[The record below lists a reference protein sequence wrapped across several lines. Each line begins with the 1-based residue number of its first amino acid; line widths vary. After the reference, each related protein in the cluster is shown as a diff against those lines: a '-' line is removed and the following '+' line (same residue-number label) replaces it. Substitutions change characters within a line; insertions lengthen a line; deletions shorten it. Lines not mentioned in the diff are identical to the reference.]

1 MITARDVA
9 IRDLNVFLIF
19 KIDGKQKELKI
30 SAASVENLLAQT
42 PPDSPNV
49 IFTLEIKGKLRVLQC
64 DRKVLEQL
72 LSQTKAIA
80 VVPKFLTRYFVD
92 ITRSVACKGAGKLV
106 GRDHEIAKAWSC
118 LGRPTRCN
126 ALLVGPAGVG
136 KNRIVREM
144 ARRIVL
150 RQAPTDFLGYR
161 ILEFDVDELLN
172 IQKTS
177 VLKKELQ
184 KVGEFMASSTNQV
197 IIYVKH
203 MIYMKYDENIMLFFY
218 SMIKKWN
225 VKIIGNLE
233 EEHYQDYFA
242 EDFEVAK
249 YLNKIEVEEPEVT
262 DLYQMVRSSI
272 NGLKKKYQIDIS
284 DDMVKFIIYTSA
296 LSQFNSAT
304 PGSTISVLQWA
315 FSNAYRKGK
324 KEIEK
329 PDVLECYN
337 TDLQLFEKAEENQKL
352 EVAYHEIGHYIMHK
366 LCNNIKDEGIAFVSI
381 LPMMDF
387 YGVNWTYRIKGKQ
400 LNYSKAAYIDLIK
413 IFLGG
418 RVAEEIF
425 SGELSDGASNDLEV
439 ANSLAEA
446 LIINFGLSSNEK
458 QINRNYTSSGY
469 FLKEYLF
476 SESLKNDLNREIKT
490 IIDEAYKEV
499 KELLEANK
507 GLLKLL
513 AETLYH
519 YEILTGEEL
528 ESICL
533 SFKKK
538 VNKSKAYKSP
548 KYFKDK
554 RKKEIAKATPIL
566 EESEKNNITN
576 Q

>member
-1 MITARDVA
+1 MVTAKDAV

-19 KIDGKQKELKI
+19 NIDGKQKELRI
-30 SAASVENLLAQT
+30 SANSVENLLAQT
-42 PPDSPNV
+42 PSDSPNV

-64 DRKVLEQL
+64 DRKILEQL

-80 VVPKFLTRYFVD
+80 VVPKFLTKYFVD
-92 ITRSVACKGAGKLV
+92 ITRSIACKGAGRLV
-106 GRDHEIAKAWSC
+106 GRDHEIEKAWSC

-126 ALLVGPAGVG
+126 AILVGPAGVG

-150 RQAPTDFLGYR
+150 RQAPQDFLGYR
-161 ILEFDVDELLN
+161 ILEFDVEELLN
-172 IQKTS
+172 IEKTS
-177 VLKKELQ
+177 VLKRELQ
-184 KVGEFMASSTNQV
+184 KVGEFMASTTNQV
-197 IIYVKH
+197 IIYVEH
-203 MIYMKYDENIMLFFY
+203 LIYMKYDESIMLFFY

-242 EDFEVAK
+242 EDFEIAK

-284 DDMVKFIIYTSA
+284 EEMVKFIIYTSA

-329 PDVLECYN
+329 QDVLDCYN
-337 TDLQLFEKAEENQKL
+337 TDLQLFEKAEVSEKL
-352 EVAYHEIGHYIMHK
+352 RIAYHEIGHYMMHK
-366 LCNNIKDEGIAFVSI
+366 FSSNIKDEGIAFVSI

-387 YGVNWTYRIKGKQ
+387 LGVNWTYRIKGKQ
-400 LNYSKAAYIDLIK
+400 LNYSKAAYMDLIK
-413 IFLGG
+413 IYLAG
-418 RVAEEIF
+418 RVAEEIYT
-425 SGELSDGASNDLEV
+425 GELGDGASSDLEV

-446 LIINFGLSSNEK
+446 IIMNFGLSSKET

-476 SESLKNDLNREIKT
+476 SETLKEEFNQEIKA

-499 KELLEANK
+499 KDLLEANK
-507 GLLKLL
+507 SLLKLL
-513 AETLYH
+513 AETLLN

-528 ESICL
+528 ESI
-533 SFKKK
+533 SGNF
-538 VNKSKAYKSP
+538 KSKNGRLKRSM
-548 KYFKDK
+548 YFRK
-554 RKKEIAKATPIL
+554 RKKKLVDNDIKET
-566 EESEKNNITN
+566 NN
-576 Q
+576 